1 MNELLKPQTL
11 VIFSKFNETSS
22 FFRDKLNKITYF
34 RLKTILTNLMLF
46 FCTVFWVL
54 SKILLVL
61 GVNPHGI
68 YYVWQKYFSL
78 AEIQSYSEKFIK

>member
-1 MNELLKPQTL
+1 MNELLKPQKM

-46 FCTVFWVL
+46 FCNVFWVL

-68 YYVWQKYFSL
+68 YHVWQKYFSL